1 MSPWRAAVSVSR
13 NTTCA
18 YEWPMC
24 TFAYACDFFVSC
36 RIKEK
41 SPVES
46 QNHKWWLKWK
56 VSLQTC
62 PVEVVLN
69 YMGAWELLRAV
80 MNMASVLDATVDVL
94 GLRWRYG
101 VCHWTATNLL
111 GQHDIDTCFD
121 FFLHCSAWPL
131 CSSMAL
137 VLSRILILRIC
148 QLVIRVQSAMGRY
161 GPQPGVLFHL
171 KLMKTPT
178 IFSAIN
184 IHKRTA
190 GKSLP
195 VFSSRLHLNRSKHVY
210 NILENLLL
218 AVDAHHCSSH
228 AWRQEGCSGK
238 SCSQSVSHL

>member
-24 TFAYACDFFVSC
+24 TFAYVCDLFVSC
-36 RIKEK
+36 RTKEK

-46 QNHKWWLKWK
+46 QNRKWWLKWK

-101 VCHWTATNLL
+101 VCHWTAT
-111 GQHDIDTCFD
+111 T
-121 FFLHCSAWPL
+121 
-131 CSSMAL
+131 SSDSTTLTLAL
-137 VLSRILILRIC
+137 ISSCIVSPGRYVLPWLWYWVEFIFPDEMKRIC
-148 QLVIRVQSAMGRY
+148 QLVIRVQSAMDPTRSSVPSEAEEDTDHILSNQY
-161 GPQPGVLFHL
+161 PQANCRKEPA
-171 KLMKTPT
+171 
-178 IFSAIN
+178 S
-184 IHKRTA
+184 
-190 GKSLP
+190 
-195 VFSSRLHLNRSKHVY
+195 VF
-210 NILENLLL
+210 
-218 AVDAHHCSSH
+218 
-228 AWRQEGCSGK
+228 
-238 SCSQSVSHL
+238 